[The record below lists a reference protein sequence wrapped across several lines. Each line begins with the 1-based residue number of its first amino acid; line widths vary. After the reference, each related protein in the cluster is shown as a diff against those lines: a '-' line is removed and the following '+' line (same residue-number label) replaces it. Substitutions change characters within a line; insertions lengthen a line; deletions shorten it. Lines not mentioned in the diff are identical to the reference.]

1 MQDEPSVAE
10 MAGWYPDPVG
20 AYELRYHNGQ
30 TWTGDVSSGGVRHV
44 SPIPPAPEAE
54 RSGTLAL
61 VLGIITLCIGWVP
74 FISVIAFG
82 TGLAAVIVGLR
93 RRHSTKNR
101 SAANLGIVTG
111 AVGLLF
117 AIAGTW
123 LALVIVDA
131 VVEYDDPG
139 PHQVELTTCG
149 EVDGITEARGTLTN
163 LDDRTRSYTIEV
175 TFDGERAESTQLD
188 DVESGTTASFAV
200 EVDLRFDEL
209 DCAVTAVNG
218 PRPFGLDVGT

>member
-10 MAGWYPDPVG
+10 TAGWYPDPVG

-30 TWTGDVSSGGVRHV
+30 SWTGDVSSGGVRHV
-44 SPIPPAPEAE
+44 SPIPPAPETE
-54 RSGTLAL
+54 RSGTPAL
-61 VLGIITLCIGWVP
+61 VLGIITLCIGWIP
-74 FISVIAFG
+74 FVSLIAFG
-82 TGLAAVIVGLR
+82 TGLAAVIIGLR
-93 RRHSTKNR
+93 RRHSVRHR

-111 AVGLLF
+111 AIGLLF
-117 AIAGTW
+117 AIGGTW
-123 LALVIVDA
+123 LAVVIVDA
-131 VVEYDDPG
+131 VAEYDDPG
-139 PHQVELTTCG
+139 PHDIELTACG

-163 LDDRTRSYTIEV
+163 LDDGIRSYTIEV
-175 TFDGERAESTQLD
+175 TFDGDRSESTQLD
-188 DVESGTTASFAV
+188 DVEPGTTASFSV